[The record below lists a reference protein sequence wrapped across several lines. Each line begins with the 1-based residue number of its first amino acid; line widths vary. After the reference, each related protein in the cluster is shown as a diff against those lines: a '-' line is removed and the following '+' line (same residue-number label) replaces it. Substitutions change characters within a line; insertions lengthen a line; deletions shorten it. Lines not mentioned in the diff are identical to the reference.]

1 MFRADL
7 LPLSKEITMKSKLF
21 LAAASSL
28 LLAVATFAADVSGKW
43 TAEVQGRNGAMTTTF
58 VFKVEGEKL
67 TGTVSGRGG
76 DNPISDG
83 VIKGDEMSFNVA
95 VNFNGNEMKLAY
107 KGKVSGDEIKMS
119 RTRPGAD
126 MPPQEFTAKR
136 VKE

>member
-1 MFRADL
+1 
-7 LPLSKEITMKSKLF
+7 MKSKFF

-28 LLAVATFAADVSGKW
+28 LLAVTTFAADISGKW

-58 VFKVEGEKL
+58 VFKVEGEKV

-76 DNPISDG
+76 DTPISDG
-83 VIKGDEMSFNVA
+83 TVKGEDLGFNVTM
-95 VNFNGNEMKLAY
+95 NFNGNEMKMAY
-107 KGKVSGDEIKMS
+107 KGKVAGDEIKMT

>member
-1 MFRADL
+1 
-7 LPLSKEITMKSKLF
+7 MKSRFF

-28 LLAVATFAADVSGKW
+28 LLAVSSFAADISGKW
-43 TAEVQGRNGAMTTTF
+43 SAEVQGRQGVMTTTF
-58 VFKVEGEKL
+58 VFKVESEKL

-76 DNPISDG
+76 DTAISDG
-83 VIKGDEMSFNVA
+83 AIKGDDLAFNV
-95 VNFNGNEMKLAY
+95 VMNFNGNEMKLEY
-107 KGKVSGDEIKMS
+107 KGKVAGEEIKMT